1 MNTKEKAAQSKVI
14 LDNEVFKEVVS
25 NLEISI
31 IEQWKY
37 SDNQDDREFYWYKSL
52 ALRSI
57 IEDLESLIHNN
68 IIEGDRNE

>member
-1 MNTKEKAAQSKVI
+1 MNTKEKAAQAKVI

-68 IIEGDRNE
+68 VIEGDRNE

>member
-1 MNTKEKAAQSKVI
+1 MNTKEKAAQAKVI

>member
-1 MNTKEKAAQSKVI
+1 MNTKEKAAQAKVI

-37 SDNQDDREFYWYKSL
+37 SDNQDDREFYWFKSL

>member
-1 MNTKEKAAQSKVI
+1 VCS
-14 LDNEVFKEVVS
+14 
-25 NLEISI
+25 
-31 IEQWKY
+31 
-37 SDNQDDREFYWYKSL
+37 SDLREFYWFKSL